1 MFLLVRSLTFEKFTD
16 IGTDFVQVILYR
28 VELHHGCLEHG
39 LVQLHGVD
47 TVILVLDF
55 HFQTDTFGFQFCNL
69 GGVVDMLYV
78 QSTMTMILKYFITNS
93 LSCSI
98 SYSIKSENASLI
110 ALSRVS
116 AAALSRNP

>member
-55 HFQTDTFGFQFCNL
+55 H
-69 GGVVDMLYV
+69 
-78 QSTMTMILKYFITNS
+78 
-93 LSCSI
+93 
-98 SYSIKSENASLI
+98 
-110 ALSRVS
+110 
-116 AAALSRNP
+116 

>member
-78 QSTMTMILKYFITNS
+78 QCQLEREYHDNDLEVLHYKFFELFHILFH
-93 LSCSI
+93 
-98 SYSIKSENASLI
+98 
-110 ALSRVS
+110 
-116 AAALSRNP
+116 

>member
-1 MFLLVRSLTFEKFTD
+1 MQVLAFQQLPDVSSSAIWAVLLTCCMYSVSEN
-16 IGTDFVQVILYR
+16 
-28 VELHHGCLEHG
+28 E
-39 LVQLHGVD
+39 
-47 TVILVLDF
+47 
-55 HFQTDTFGFQFCNL
+55 
-69 GGVVDMLYV
+69 
-78 QSTMTMILKYFITNS
+78 STTTMILKYFITNS